1 MVDIKKILYPTD
13 FSEHSL
19 VALPYSISLAG
30 HYDAELH
37 CLHVVDMARESWQ
50 RGSYLAMSHTPTQQ
64 ELWDAAEKEMAD
76 FVAKH
81 LADTKG
87 VVAKTVSGH
96 TCPEIVGY
104 ANEQQIDLV
113 VIATHGHRTLATA
126 LLGSVTEDV
135 IRKAPCVV
143 LTVRHPKHAVNET

>member
-1 MVDIKKILYPTD
+1 MIDIKKILYPTD

-19 VALPYSISLAG
+19 VALPYAMSLAS

-37 CLHVVDMARESWQ
+37 CVHVVDIARESWQ
-50 RGSYLAMSHTPTQQ
+50 AGSYLAISTAPTQQ
-64 ELWDAAEKEMAD
+64 QLWDAAQKEMDD
-76 FVAKH
+76 FIAKY
-81 LADTKG
+81 LADTKD
-87 VVAKTVSGH
+87 VVAKTLSGH

-104 ANEQQIDLV
+104 AKDQQIDAV

-126 LLGSVTEDV
+126 VLGSVTEDV

-143 LTVRHPKHAVNET
+143 LTVRDPKHAVEKV